1 MAEKFYDKA
10 MVEQQER
17 LAKTADMMRQRQI
30 LRDALALSG
39 LP

>member
-17 LAKTADMMRQRQI
+17 LAKTADI
-30 LRDALALSG
+30 SKGDG
-39 LP
+39 E